1 MNIEIPV
8 SAGELLDKLS
18 ILEIKLKNIK
28 DDKKLQNI
36 KKERDF
42 LKKIVDE
49 KLHSYKELNSMK
61 KSLFEVN
68 SILWNVE
75 DDIRIKE
82 SKKEFDSEFIDL
94 ARKVYYTNDKR
105 FELKNL
111 INSNLG
117 SLIKE
122 EKGYQKY

>member
-49 KLHSYKELNSMK
+49 KLHSYKELNSMQ

-68 SILWNVE
+68 SILWSVE
-75 DDIRIKE
+75 DDIRTKE
-82 SKKEFDSEFIDL
+82 SKK
-94 ARKVYYTNDKR
+94 
-105 FELKNL
+105 NL
-111 INSNLG
+111 IVNL
-117 SLIKE
+117 SILP
-122 EKGYQKY
+122 EKFIILTTKDLNLKI